1 MIFLKNQISNV
12 KNIILIHTIFQ
23 EIIYFRIE
31 WKNGRNMFYKIYIY
45 KIF

>member
-31 WKNGRNMFYKIYIY
+31 WKNANMFYKIYVY